1 MINIKQN
8 KHSIKQIL
16 IASLCMVSALTFGG
30 DGNLGQPLLGA
41 PGQYD
46 MVRGELPIQITVM
59 WGIGGDKIVE
69 LSLAPGTTMDELYEK
84 VKALPWC
91 PQYQASSISNGN
103 APWCTSCCVLR
114 CVTIKGEVREISPWA
129 DKASINRL
137 QQVLN
142 THRAALPAD
151 PVINIVDDYN
161 IVPPS
166 AMTIGQMLTRNN
178 IDNSATIFVFKNEIA
193 IQAFEAQMV
202 KDRRALDQLNDLAD
216 EKCDLCLERT
226 CLACIATGVLLPSC
240 YLCDQLVRGVGS
252 L

>member
-1 MINIKQN
+1 
-8 KHSIKQIL
+8 
-16 IASLCMVSALTFGG
+16 MVSALTFGG
-30 DGNLGQPLLGA
+30 DGNLGEPLLGA

-59 WGIGGDKIVE
+59 WGIGGDEIVE
-69 LSLAPGTTMDELYEK
+69 LSLPPETTTEELHKK
-84 VKALPWC
+84 VKALPSC

-114 CVTIKGEVREISPWA
+114 CVTIKGEIREISPWA
-129 DKASINRL
+129 NSASINRL
-137 QQVLN
+137 QQILDTN
-142 THRAALPAD
+142 RAALPANAL
-151 PVINIVDDYN
+151 ITILDDYN

-178 IDNSATIFVFKNEIA
+178 IDNSATILVLQNETA

-202 KDRRALDQLNDLAD
+202 KDRRALDQLNDRAD

-240 YLCDQLVRGVGS
+240 CMCGYLVHAIAVENL
-252 L
+252 